1 MAAKIFALLAL
12 LALSA
17 SAATSTVIPQCSQ
30 QYLSPAT
37 AARFQYPTIQP
48 YMLQEAIAASILRS
62 LAFTLQQPYALL
74 QQPSLVHQYLQRI
87 AAQQLQQQLLPT
99 INQVVATN
107 PVAYLHQ
114 Q

>member
-17 SAATSTVIPQCSQ
+17 SAATSTIIPQYSQ
-30 QYLSPAT
+30 QYLSLAT

-48 YMLQEAIAASILRS
+48 YMLQEAIAASILQS

-87 AAQQLQQQLLPT
+87 ATQQLQQQLLPT
-99 INQVVATN
+99 INQVVAAN
-107 PVAYLHQ
+107 PAAYLHQ